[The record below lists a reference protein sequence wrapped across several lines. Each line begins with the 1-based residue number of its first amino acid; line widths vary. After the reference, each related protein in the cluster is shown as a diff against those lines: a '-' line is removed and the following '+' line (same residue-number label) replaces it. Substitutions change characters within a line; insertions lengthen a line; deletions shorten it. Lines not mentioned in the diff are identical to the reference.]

1 MHYFSTKITSENNY
15 FNTGLTGKGWGVYSF
30 NGYTFPGRE
39 MTGNIFKKYKHVFL
53 VDATLLTNFHQI
65 CA

>member
-30 NGYTFPGRE
+30 NGYIFPGRE
-39 MTGNIFKKYKHVFL
+39 IKGKIQKKYEHIL
-53 VDATLLTNFHQI
+53 LINATLFTSFH
-65 CA
+65 